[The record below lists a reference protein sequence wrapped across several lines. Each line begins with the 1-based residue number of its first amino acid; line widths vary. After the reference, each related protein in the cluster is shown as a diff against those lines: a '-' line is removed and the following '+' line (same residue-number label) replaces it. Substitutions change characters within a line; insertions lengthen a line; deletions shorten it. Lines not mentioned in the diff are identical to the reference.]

1 MAKKIEIEN
10 SYDILQNKTKDKNDF
25 SFINELNDDPAKAGE
40 RVRRMLLQN
49 PREKERV
56 AQFYTDLAED
66 GNANAQFELA
76 NFYLEGIGVPQD
88 EAKAKEW
95 LKKAAKQG
103 HEEAIELLDYKD
115 KNPIVITEQRM
126 LPSTEITCEKC
137 GTIIKLKKPLIIHG
151 HALYVCPK
159 CDVYHE
165 YVYIE
170 PQMDGGP
177 DEWA

>member
-1 MAKKIEIEN
+1 MVKKIEIEN
-10 SYDILQNKTKDKNDF
+10 SYDVLQNKTEDKNDF
-25 SFINELNDDPAKAGE
+25 PFINKLN
-40 RVRRMLLQN
+40 
-49 PREKERV
+49 
-56 AQFYTDLAED
+56 D

-103 HEEAIELLDYKD
+103 HEEAIELLDYKE
-115 KNPIVITEQRM
+115 KNPIVITERRM
-126 LPSTEITCEKC
+126 IPRTEITCEKC

-151 HALYVCPK
+151 HALYACPK
-159 CDVYHE
+159 CGVYHE
-165 YVYIE
+165 YVCIE
-170 PQMDGGP
+170 PPMDGGP